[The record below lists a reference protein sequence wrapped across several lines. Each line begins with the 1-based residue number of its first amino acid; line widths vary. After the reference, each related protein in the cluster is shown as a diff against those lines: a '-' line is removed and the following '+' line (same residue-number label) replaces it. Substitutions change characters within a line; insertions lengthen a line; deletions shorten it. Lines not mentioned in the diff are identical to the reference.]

1 MYHKITFSLCI
12 FILIFFINFNHSY
25 KPTYLEE
32 VVAEHKFNIMKW
44 ELKSLSLKLLNIFK
58 DHSIN
63 ESDVIIYLDRKDSG
77 IRSYEVEK
85 FVEDIISNEV
95 KHNLKKEI
103 LFPPVSFIIH
113 ESPKVLILSPRDE
126 IILKKAILLKP
137 NLSLEII
144 LDIEEKISNKEY
156 SVLILNTGGFASYPS
171 IVQRPNS
178 YSHLTKTVAHEWLHQ
193 YLFFFPLG
201 RSYFSGG
208 EMVTLNESLADL
220 FASEISKNLLSDK
233 YQKVNED
240 KRFFNFMRETR
251 IKVEDLL
258 AKGLIFEAEEYM
270 FNRTKEI
277 NQLGYNVRKINQAYF
292 AFNGSYAL
300 SPGSL
305 SEIDDYLIEL
315 RKSYSSYGEL
325 IHDIKS
331 IDNIEVFNEFY
342 ENKQQKK

>member
-1 MYHKITFSLCI
+1 MYRKITLSLCI

-32 VVAEHKFNIMKW
+32 VIAEHKFNIMKW
-44 ELKSLSLKLLNIFK
+44 ELKSLSLKFLNLFK
-58 DHSIN
+58 DNSIN
-63 ESDVIIYLDRKDSG
+63 ESEVIIYLNQKVSG

-85 FVEDIISNEV
+85 FVEEIISNEV
-95 KHNLKKEI
+95 KQNLKKEI

-126 IILKKAILLKP
+126 IILEKAILLKP

-144 LDIEEKISNKEY
+144 LDIEKKISNKKY
-156 SVLILNTGGFASYPS
+156 SVLIFNTGGFASYPS
-171 IVQRPNS
+171 IVQKPNS
-178 YSHLTKTVAHEWLHQ
+178 YSHLTKTVAHEWLHH

-220 FASEISKNLLSDK
+220 FASEVSKNLLSDK
-233 YQKVNED
+233 HEKVNQDE
-240 KRFFNFMRETR
+240 KFYNFMRETR
-251 IKVEDLL
+251 IKVDDLL
-258 AKGLIFEAEEYM
+258 AKGLVFEAEEYM

-277 NQLGYNVRKINQAYF
+277 NQLGYKIRKINQAYF
-292 AFNGSYAL
+292 AFNGNYAL
-300 SPGSL
+300 DPGSL
-305 SEIDDYLIEL
+305 SEIDDNLIEL
-315 RKSYSSYGEL
+315 RKNYYSYGEL

-331 IDNIEVFNEFY
+331 IDNIEAFNEFY
-342 ENKQQKK
+342 ENKLPKK

>member
-137 NLSLEII
+137 DLSLEII

-178 YSHLTKTVAHEWLHQ
+178 YSHLTKTVAHEWLHH

>member
-1 MYHKITFSLCI
+1 MYRKITFSLCI
-12 FILIFFINFNHSY
+12 FILIIFINFNHSY
-25 KPTYLEE
+25 KPTYLEQ
-32 VVAEHKFNIMKW
+32 VVAEHKFNIIKW
-44 ELKSLSLKLLNIFK
+44 EFKSLSLKLINLFK
-58 DHSIN
+58 DYSIN
-63 ESDVIIYLDRKDSG
+63 ESDVIIYLDQQDSE

-85 FVEDIISNEV
+85 FVEEIISNEV
-95 KHNLKKEI
+95 KQNLKKDI

-113 ESPKVLILSPRDE
+113 ESPKVLVLSPREE
-126 IILKKAILLKP
+126 IVLEKAILLKP

-156 SVLILNTGGFASYPS
+156 SALIMNTGGFASYPS
-171 IVQRPNS
+171 IVQKHNS
-178 YSHLTKTVAHEWLHQ
+178 YSHLTKTVAHEWLHH

-233 YQKVNED
+233 YENVNRD
-240 KRFFNFMRETR
+240 KKFYNFMRETR
-251 IKVEDLL
+251 LEVDDLL
-258 AKGLIFEAEEYM
+258 SKGLVLDAEEYM

-277 NQLGYNVRKINQAYF
+277 NRLGYKIRKINQAYF
-292 AFNGSYAL
+292 AFNGNYAL

-315 RKSYSSYGEL
+315 RKNYSSYGEL

-342 ENKQQKK
+342 ENKLLKK

>member
-126 IILKKAILLKP
+126 IILKKDLILVKYAMLEFSKYIHILL
-137 NLSLEII
+137 
-144 LDIEEKISNKEY
+144 
-156 SVLILNTGGFASYPS
+156 
-171 IVQRPNS
+171 
-178 YSHLTKTVAHEWLHQ
+178 
-193 YLFFFPLG
+193 
-201 RSYFSGG
+201 
-208 EMVTLNESLADL
+208 
-220 FASEISKNLLSDK
+220 
-233 YQKVNED
+233 
-240 KRFFNFMRETR
+240 
-251 IKVEDLL
+251 
-258 AKGLIFEAEEYM
+258 
-270 FNRTKEI
+270 
-277 NQLGYNVRKINQAYF
+277 
-292 AFNGSYAL
+292 
-300 SPGSL
+300 
-305 SEIDDYLIEL
+305 
-315 RKSYSSYGEL
+315 
-325 IHDIKS
+325 
-331 IDNIEVFNEFY
+331 
-342 ENKQQKK
+342 

>member
-12 FILIFFINFNHSY
+12 FILIFVINFNHSY

-178 YSHLTKTVAHEWLHQ
+178 YSHLTKTVAHEWLHH

>member
-178 YSHLTKTVAHEWLHQ
+178 YSHLTKTVAHEWLHH

-342 ENKQQKK
+342 ENKVQKK

>member
-1 MYHKITFSLCI
+1 
-12 FILIFFINFNHSY
+12 
-25 KPTYLEE
+25 
-32 VVAEHKFNIMKW
+32 
-44 ELKSLSLKLLNIFK
+44 
-58 DHSIN
+58 
-63 ESDVIIYLDRKDSG
+63 
-77 IRSYEVEK
+77 
-85 FVEDIISNEV
+85 
-95 KHNLKKEI
+95 LKKEI

-126 IILKKAILLKP
+126 IILEKAILLKP
-137 NLSLEII
+137 DLSLEII

-156 SVLILNTGGFASYPS
+156 SALILNTGGFASYPS
-171 IVQRPNS
+171 IVQRHNS
-178 YSHLTKTVAHEWLHQ
+178 YSHLTKTVAHEWLHH

-201 RSYFSGG
+201 RSYFSGR

-220 FASEISKNLLSDK
+220 FASEVSKNLLSDK
-233 YQKVNED
+233 YEKVNQD

-251 IKVEDLL
+251 IKVDDLL
-258 AKGLIFEAEEYM
+258 AKGLVFEAEEYM

-277 NQLGYNVRKINQAYF
+277 NQLGYNIRKINQAYF
-292 AFNGSYAL
+292 AFNGNYAL

-315 RKSYSSYGEL
+315 RKNYSSYGEL

-342 ENKQQKK
+342 ENKLQKK